1 MDDRFLVGK
10 PTQYF
15 TKPTLS
21 GAGNEYHPKCGD
33 ALQLGSKT
41 GMVHSSCGEMWVA
54 GEIVVI
60 PR

>member
-1 MDDRFLVGK
+1 VGK
-10 PTQYF
+10 PPQYF